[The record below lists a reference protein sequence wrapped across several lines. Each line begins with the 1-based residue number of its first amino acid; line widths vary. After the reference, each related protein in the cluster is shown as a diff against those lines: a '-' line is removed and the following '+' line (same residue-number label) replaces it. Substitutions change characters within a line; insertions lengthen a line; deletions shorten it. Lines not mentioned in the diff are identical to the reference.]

1 MDTKTYPAH
10 RGFYMPA
17 EWYPHECCW
26 MQWPHEISGYTDV
39 PTWSNFDVEK
49 GRVAWSNVAKA
60 ISNFENVK
68 MIVNPADVQS
78 AKVLLKDKVQ
88 II

>member
-1 MDTKTYPAH
+1 MDTKTYPGQL
-10 RGFYMPA
+10 GFYMPA
-17 EWYPHECCW
+17 EWYPHDCCW

-68 MIVNPADVQS
+68 
-78 AKVLLKDKVQ
+78 
-88 II
+88 